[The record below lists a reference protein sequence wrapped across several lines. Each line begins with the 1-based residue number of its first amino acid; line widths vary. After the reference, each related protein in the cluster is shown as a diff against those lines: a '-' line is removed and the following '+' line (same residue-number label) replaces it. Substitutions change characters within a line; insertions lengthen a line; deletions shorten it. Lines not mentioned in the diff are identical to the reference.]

1 MNEYYIGNLRT
12 ACDFCHIP
20 FDGVSN
26 KTEIIIKA
34 LNSLSEKERTFIEVI
49 YPIHSAVNFSGAE
62 RRNIIRASQEFGMS
76 KDEAAR
82 FKDKIQKNLIFR
94 IEKLLRGE
102 EIS

>member
-12 ACDFCHIP
+12 ACDFCNIP

-34 LNSLSEKERTFIEVI
+34 LNSLSEKERAFIEMI
-49 YPIHSAVNFSGAE
+49 YPIYSADNFAGAE
-62 RRNIIRASQEFGMS
+62 RRNINRASQEFCMS
-76 KDEAAR
+76 RDEAIK
-82 FKDKIQKNLIFR
+82 FKDKIRKNLIFR

>member
-12 ACDFCHIP
+12 ACDFCDIP

-34 LNSLSEKERTFIEVI
+34 LNSLSEKERTFIEMI
-49 YPIHSAVNFSGAE
+49 YPIHSADNFAGIE
-62 RRNIIRASQEFGMS
+62 RRNIIRASKEFCMS

-82 FKDKIQKNLIFR
+82 FKTKIQKNLIFR
-94 IEKLLRGE
+94 IEKLLQGE